1 MRARDLLDRLADQPF
16 KPFRVQLSDGSRI
29 DVTLAGIMVA
39 GLGSAVLPTV
49 WTKDVDGNRVAKHW
63 RTIAIDHI
71 VQIGDIDETV
81 EKKHR
86 KRK

>member
-1 MRARDLLDRLADQPF
+1 MLNRPADQPF
-16 KPFRVQLSDGSRI
+16 KPFRVHLSDGSRI
-29 DVTLAGIMVA
+29 DVTLAGMMVV
-39 GLGSAVLPTV
+39 GLSSAVLPTV
-49 WTKDVDGNRVAKHW
+49 WTKDEDGNRVAKHW

-81 EKKHR
+81 ENKHR